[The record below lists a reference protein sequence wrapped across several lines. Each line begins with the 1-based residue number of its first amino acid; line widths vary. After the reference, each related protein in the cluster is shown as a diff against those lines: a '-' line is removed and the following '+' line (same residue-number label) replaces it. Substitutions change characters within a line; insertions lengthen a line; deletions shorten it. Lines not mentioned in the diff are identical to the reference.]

1 MASNTFPEDWRE
13 QPCFLVAVPR
23 PLAPFV
29 GGLMKIAE
37 QRGFWASD
45 TDYSHGYTAVIEFE
59 GCLMAMCLDVL
70 LESNDRLYRMLDLA
84 LFGKEYTI
92 ESSDPLVVTPGIP
105 VVHESI
111 VQPGFNLLYQADRLN
126 QLLDNALNGTAT
138 ELYTNAPSVKA
149 LLQSVIDAIE
159 AGSADNDDMLA
170 QLELIATLV
179 A

>member
-1 MASNTFPEDWRE
+1 MASNTFPEDWRD

-45 TDYSHGYTAVIEFE
+45 TDYSRGYTAVIEFE

-84 LFGKEYTI
+84 LYGKEYEVVST
-92 ESSDPLVVTPGIP
+92 DPLVVEPGIP
-105 VVHESI
+105 AVHEAI
-111 VQPGFNLLYQADRLN
+111 YQDGFGLMYMADRLT
-126 QLLDNALNGTAT
+126 QLVDNSINGTVTPIYTDAT
-138 ELYTNAPSVKA
+138 SVKA
-149 LLQSVIDAIE
+149 LLQGIIDAL
-159 AGSADNDDMLA
+159 SADDADFEEIISKLTVIAGLLA
-170 QLELIATLV
+170 
-179 A
+179 